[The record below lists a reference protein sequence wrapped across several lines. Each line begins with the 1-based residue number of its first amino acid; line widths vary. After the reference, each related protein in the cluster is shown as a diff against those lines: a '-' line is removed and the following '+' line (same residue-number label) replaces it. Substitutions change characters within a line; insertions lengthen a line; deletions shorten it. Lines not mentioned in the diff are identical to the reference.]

1 MEIAILLVLFAF
13 NGVLVASEIA
23 VVSSRKVR
31 LEQLAQRGTRGAG
44 AALLLANDPT
54 RLLATVQIGITLIG
68 IISGALGEASLAESL
83 RRQFEA
89 YEPLARHA
97 HALATIVMVM
107 TVGFVSTLVGE
118 LLPKRLALIRPES
131 TATLLAGPMTWLSR
145 LAGPV
150 VAVLGFSCDLIL
162 RALRL
167 GAPQDVVSE
176 EEVKGM
182 IAQGTRA
189 GVFLAGEQRLV
200 ERVFQFGDLRVK
212 ALMVP
217 RSDIDWIEASSPISR
232 VRTIVAAS
240 PHSHFLVCAGSLD
253 KVVGVVHVK
262 DLIKFGMISGEDVP
276 VRELAQKPL
285 FVPEATKA
293 IKALE
298 VFRSTG
304 QHFAVVVDEF
314 GGTEGLLALN
324 DLVGAIVGELDSAG
338 VVPRSPAVRRDD
350 GSWLI
355 DGSMPVP
362 ELRGTLALQPESFDE
377 YASVETVGGLVTAV
391 LGRVPREGDVAQEGG
406 VRFEVVD
413 MDGLRVDKVLA
424 QRLDGPRE
432 PGEAP
437 HES

>member
-1 MEIAILLVLFAF
+1 MEVLILLVLVAF
-13 NGVLVASEIA
+13 NGVLTATEIA

-31 LEQLAQRGTRGAG
+31 LEQLAQRGARGAG

-68 IISGALGEASLAESL
+68 IISGALGEASLAASIRHRLEG
-83 RRQFEA
+83 
-89 YEPLARHA
+89 YEPLARYA
-97 HALATIVMVM
+97 HAIAATAMVL
-107 TVGFVSTLVGE
+107 TVGFASTLLGE
-118 LLPKRLALIRPES
+118 LLPKRLALISPEG
-131 TATLLAGPMTWLSR
+131 TASLLAGPMTWLAR
-145 LAGPV
+145 LATPV
-150 VAVLGFSCDLIL
+150 VGVLRFSCDLLLKVL
-162 RALRL
+162 RIR
-167 GAPQDVVSE
+167 APEDVVSE

-182 IAQGTRA
+182 IAKGTQA
-189 GVFLAGEQRLV
+189 GVFLASEQRLV

-217 RSDIDWIEASSPISR
+217 RSDIDWIDASSPISR

-240 PHSHFLVCAGSLD
+240 PHSHFLVCEGSLD

-276 VRELAQKPL
+276 VGDLARKPL

-314 GGTEGLLALN
+314 GGTEGLLSLN
-324 DLVGAIVGELDSAG
+324 DLVGAIVGEIDSAG
-338 VVPRSPAVRRDD
+338 VVPRATAVRRED
-350 GSWLI
+350 GTWLI

-362 ELRGTLALQPESFDE
+362 ELRGTLALQPEAFAQYS
-377 YASVETVGGLVTAV
+377 AVETTGGLVTAL

-406 VRFEVVD
+406 VRFEVID
-413 MDGLRVDKVLA
+413 MDGRRVDKVLA
-424 QRLDGPRE
+424 SRIDYPVD
-432 PGEAP
+432 EAN